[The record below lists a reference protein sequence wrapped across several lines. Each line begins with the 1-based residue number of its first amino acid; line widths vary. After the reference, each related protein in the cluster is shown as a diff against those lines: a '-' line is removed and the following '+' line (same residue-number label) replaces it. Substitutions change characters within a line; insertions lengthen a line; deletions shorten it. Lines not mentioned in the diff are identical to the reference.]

1 MRDRIMTRGAL
12 AREAAQSAP
21 TLPLEIW
28 RLVAQELASRGDSR
42 SLFSCACTCQG
53 VANMALPLL
62 YAIHEES
69 SSADDSASFWRSLVH
84 SAMEKTMWPYV
95 TWVKSLKFSSL
106 MSLLEDIRRGL
117 RGRGRGGE
125 QLMATLSSL
134 PPPSTFVTVQNGN
147 GTGNGNDHLGA
158 RSNTVLQVADLLT
171 RYIQVA
177 AIEGNK
183 AAQLSFLEGSHLPT
197 PYLVEFVPRLST
209 LMSLAVH
216 DGSVLDRD
224 VGMAIAKSCPAFKEL
239 CVTPPSSCQQCLS
252 GTHTLL

>member
-1 MRDRIMTRGAL
+1 MTRGAL

-28 RLVAQELASRGDSR
+28 RLVAQELASRWDSG
-42 SLFSCACTCQG
+42 SLFSCACTCRG
-53 VANMALPLL
+53 VASMALPLL
-62 YAIHEES
+62 YAIHEEG

-117 RGRGRGGE
+117 RGGGRGGE

-134 PPPSTFVTVQNGN
+134 PPTSTFVTAVNGN
-147 GTGNGNDHLGA
+147 VNDHLGA

-183 AAQLSFLEGSHLPT
+183 AAQLSFLEGSHIPT

-239 CVTPPSSCQQCLS
+239 CVTPPPFSCQQCLS
-252 GTHTLL
+252 WTHALP